1 MQSDQPPCRGRVHD
15 RLSACGILQEGGL
28 RYPETGTGKFRREQR
43 QARAQILVVVK
54 SSIQVGGERD
64 AHGVGIT
71 LNRPSGRH
79 PGRYEGTPKQAA
91 CVMIPEK
98 SGV

>member
-1 MQSDQPPCRGRVHD
+1 MKNGQPPCRGRVHD
-15 RLSACGILQEGGL
+15 KLSACGILQEGGFQKL
-28 RYPETGTGKFRREQR
+28 ETGAEKFRGKQR

-54 SSIQVGGERD
+54 SSIQVGGETD
-64 AHGVGIT
+64 ACGAGIT

-79 PGRYEGTPKQAA
+79 PGRYGGTPKQAA
-91 CVMIPEK
+91 FVMIPEK